1 MSAWHVSNMD
11 FMKTI
16 LAIAAVLTLGGIC
29 LLLTEPYPL
38 SGVLLTVVGLAPFT
52 LWVRN
57 HVE

>member
-1 MSAWHVSNMD
+1 MD
-11 FMKTI
+11 LMKTI